1 TERLPPRPAA
11 NATLRA
17 AYSNTASAC
26 AAVQRVMAQRHI
38 PSAIEFMDPHALAAV
53 RAMGA
58 ASDLPAGS
66 NALLMV
72 EVDGEAVTIS
82 EQMQAIRA
90 ALAGEG
96 NLEILEATDA
106 AAIADLWAARK
117 SLSPAT
123 KAMAPLKIN
132 EDVVVPVS
140 RLCELLVTIEEI
152 AADQS
157 LHIVSF
163 GHAGN
168 GNLHVNFLVHPQD
181 KDEMRRT
188 QHGLQ

>member
-1 TERLPPRPAA
+1 
-11 NATLRA
+11 
-17 AYSNTASAC
+17 
-26 AAVQRVMAQRHI
+26 
-38 PSAIEFMDPHALAAV
+38 
-53 RAMGA
+53 
-58 ASDLPAGS
+58 
-66 NALLMV
+66 
-72 EVDGEAVTIS
+72 
-82 EQMQAIRA
+82 
-90 ALAGEG
+90 
-96 NLEILEATDA
+96 
-106 AAIADLWAARK
+106 RK

-157 LHIVSF
+157 LQIVSF

-181 KDEMRRT
+181 KDEMRRA
-188 QHGLQ
+188 QHGLQKLFQTVLVLGGTLSGEHGIGSSKRAYVPLELSPENLSIQRAIKQLFDPDDILNPGKLLPKA